1 MKAVL
6 HVKPANRLSHL
17 ISLAE
22 IELDLMVL
30 NAKENCISDHEI
42 DVELVEELVRNYE
55 HLGEKYTVLCDESGI
70 NFHSINSSIVQL
82 HKATSFQESWISG
95 VQNGLE
101 EISVNHCHCCNNDP
115 ICGIHG

>member
-70 NFHSINSSIVQL
+70 NFHSINSSIGAAAQGDIFPRKL
-82 HKATSFQESWISG
+82 DQWRAKRLRR
-95 VQNGLE
+95 NKR
-101 EISVNHCHCCNNDP
+101 
-115 ICGIHG
+115 